1 MRSDVSLSTIIRVV
15 ERILKKKQ
23 EADKDSVEDLL
34 WSYKNAFMNKTSDFM
49 MDSSS
54 GSPLSVIAKEE
65 IIIEGDFFFNFFDF
79 IGFIVDTD
87 YGHLESFFFKKL
99 ELLGLDRH
107 FGLGHFG
114 DELSGPI
121 LVGCPFGTVSSLTLV
136 HVFHYSTISST
147 KN

>member
-1 MRSDVSLSTIIRVV
+1 MRSDVSLSTIVRVM

-65 IIIEGDFFFNFFDF
+65 IIIEGDLF
-79 IGFIVDTD
+79 
-87 YGHLESFFFKKL
+87 
-99 ELLGLDRH
+99 
-107 FGLGHFG
+107 
-114 DELSGPI
+114 
-121 LVGCPFGTVSSLTLV
+121 
-136 HVFHYSTISST
+136 
-147 KN
+147 

>member
-65 IIIEGDFFFNFFDF
+65 IIIEGDLFF
-79 IGFIVDTD
+79 
-87 YGHLESFFFKKL
+87 
-99 ELLGLDRH
+99 
-107 FGLGHFG
+107 
-114 DELSGPI
+114 
-121 LVGCPFGTVSSLTLV
+121 
-136 HVFHYSTISST
+136 TISLIL
-147 KN
+147 KV

>member
-49 MDSSS
+49 VDSSS

-79 IGFIVDTD
+79 IGFIVDTG
-87 YGHLESFFFKKL
+87 YGSFFSKISNFWAWADI
-99 ELLGLDRH
+99 LG
-107 FGLGHFG
+107 
-114 DELSGPI
+114 
-121 LVGCPFGTVSSLTLV
+121 
-136 HVFHYSTISST
+136 
-147 KN
+147 

>member
-65 IIIEGDFFFNFFDF
+65 TIIEGDFFFNFFDF
-79 IGFIVDTD
+79 LGFIVDTD
-87 YGHLESFFFKKL
+87 YGVFFKNL

-107 FGLGHFG
+107 FGPKVFVAFG
-114 DELSGPI
+114 VFSAGLSAPI
-121 LVGCPFGTVSSLTLV
+121 LVFPCPSFPLFNPKLYIPSTVRAPL
-136 HVFHYSTISST
+136 
-147 KN
+147 